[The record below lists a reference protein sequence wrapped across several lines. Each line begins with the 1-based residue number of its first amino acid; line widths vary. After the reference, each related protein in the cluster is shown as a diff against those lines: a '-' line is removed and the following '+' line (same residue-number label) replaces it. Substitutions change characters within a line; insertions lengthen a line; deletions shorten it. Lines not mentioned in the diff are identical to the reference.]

1 VFTPAVERF
10 QNVNIQSRRRLAG
23 VTGVALFGTFALSG
37 CGSNNNSS
45 ATSSTGS
52 GTTTAVSCPTGT
64 LNGEGST
71 AQKNAIEQAITDFQ
85 NTCAGATVNYAATGS
100 GAGVKQFIGGQVD
113 FGGSDSALSQT
124 PTPGS
129 SSIEKV
135 AANKTCG
142 SPAWNLPMV
151 TGPITF
157 AYNLKGVGKL
167 IMTPVVAA
175 KIFNGV
181 ITKWNDP
188 AIAAINPGVTLPAEP
203 IKVFFRSDE
212 SGTTDNFTKWLHAAA
227 PMDWPAANGKK
238 WTGKGEGKPASA
250 GVATAVKNTEGG
262 VTYAE
267 WSFAKDDKL
276 GIAQIDNGAGPVE
289 LTGASV
295 GKSVSAAKQ
304 VGVGND
310 LRLKLDY
317 ATKVPGAYPILLVT
331 YEIVCSKAKD
341 PAKAGLLKAFMK
353 TFATPEEQAKLVDI
367 GYAPLPAAIQA
378 KVAAAIDVLS

>member
-1 VFTPAVERF
+1 M
-10 QNVNIQSRRRLAG
+10 NIQSRRRLAS
-23 VTGVALFGTFALSG
+23 VTGFALVGTFALSG

-45 ATSSTGS
+45 ATPSASG
-52 GTTTAVSCPTGT
+52 GTTKAASCPTGT
-64 LNGEGST
+64 LNGEGSS

-85 NTCAGATVNYAATGS
+85 NACSGATVNYAATGS

-113 FGGSDSALSQT
+113 FGGSDSALSEKAKA
-124 PTPGS
+124 GS
-129 SSIEKV
+129 TSIEQI

-157 AYNLKGVGKL
+157 AYNLKGVNKL
-167 IMTPVVAA
+167 IITPVVAA
-175 KIFNGV
+175 KIFNGL

-188 AIAAINPGVTLPAEP
+188 AIAAINTGVTLPAEP
-203 IKVFFRSDE
+203 IKVFFRSDD

-227 PMDWPAANGKK
+227 PMDWPAASAKK
-238 WTGKGEGKPASA
+238 WSGKGEGKPQST

-276 GIAQIDNGAGPVE
+276 GIAQIDNGAGPVQ
-289 LTGASV
+289 LTGGSV
-295 GKSVSAAKQ
+295 GKAVSAAKQ

-310 LRLKLDY
+310 LKLKLDY
-317 ATKVPGAYPILLVT
+317 ATKEAGAYPILLVT
-331 YEIVCSKAKD
+331 YEIACSKAKD
-341 PAKAGLLKAFMK
+341 PAKAKLLQAFLK
-353 TFATPEEQAKLVDI
+353 SFAAADEQAKLQNI

-378 KVAAAIDVLS
+378 KVAAAIDALS